1 MGIYDRDWYR
11 DSPRGGGW
19 FHDLHPVGKIMLFL
33 LVGSVVTLFV
43 MNRWGSARRHHPVDF
58 EDEVE
63 QAIREQ
69 AKRRSSGGSVHE
81 AAEQAT
87 SAGWPSCWSPTRAR
101 PRLPFARRFPTSR
114 CTAPPGAI
122 SAAPPTSSFATA
134 PT

>member
-43 MNRWGSARRHHPVDF
+43 MNRWGSARRHPNTEELF
-58 EDEVE
+58 E

-69 AKRRSSGGSVHE
+69 ALREQALRDGKRLSDGSVHE
-81 AAEQAT
+81 AAERGDVGRPAELVTADPTQAT
-87 SAGWPSCWSPTRAR
+87 
-101 PRLPFARRFPTSR
+101 
-114 CTAPPGAI
+114 
-122 SAAPPTSSFATA
+122 AASQGRS
-134 PT
+134 